1 MEPTE
6 RPRLATASML
16 ELAAALARPVTA
28 ALRAEPPADDA
39 RTVGALLLGQE
50 PSRGRI
56 EAKVAC
62 RPQAERRGALER
74 AILAAINAAEAADP
88 SMSPD
93 QLVRFVGTRLR
104 GDPALRL
111 SGGGAGASSDKSK
124 VAAAVAGASVDEI
137 RDALSCLS
145 ADEREKL
152 SGALATAEELTL
164 SLLEGLL
171 SAAPGPEPLPPRP
184 VLTHDK
190 RLGSGERGLSLGA
203 LAGVRRFYEK
213 HGALEKGMGAVC
225 KEVGFGAS
233 VCALTRRS
241 GLALAETLVRE
252 AERRGLDPSPIVG
265 RATSF
270 FSYSWTGTRLGD
282 MLGAIK
288 RLVADLE
295 AAEAKGG
302 GGAPQPQQRFVWLDM
317 FSASQNLLAGV
328 YKDPSIDNQASEAY
342 LATKVAPP
350 RPPLFVM
357 C

>member
-1 MEPTE
+1 MMEQTK
-6 RPRLATASML
+6 RPQ
-16 ELAAALARPVTA
+16 LAAA
-28 ALRAEPPADDA
+28 PA
-39 RTVGALLLGQE
+39 
-50 PSRGRI
+50 
-56 EAKVAC
+56 
-62 RPQAERRGALER
+62 
-74 AILAAINAAEAADP
+74 
-88 SMSPD
+88 
-93 QLVRFVGTRLR
+93 TRLR
-104 GDPALRL
+104 GDAALRL

-225 KEVGFGAS
+225 KEAGFGAS

-302 GGAPQPQQRFVWLDM
+302 GGAPQQRFVWIDM

-328 YKDPSIDNQASEAY
+328 YKDPSIVDQASEAY

-350 RPPLFVM
+350 GHPPFFG
-357 C
+357 CAKS